1 MCVYFSVTKSD
12 IPFTSC
18 FSYPTFLRK
27 KSPFLLLISIIPLYD
42 FPRLWCLSRKQYAVH
57 FSKRAIAH
65 GHELFFCVTTRCV
78 TVPQF
83 ILSCVSHSLVLSS
96 ISLFCGHWIRYP
108 PSDIFN
114 VNFSFS
120 TGFTDNSPCP
130 IVLVVCVTFRR
141 IGDGAAYD
149 IYCRKCYWELLSG
162 DSGGRGLLF
171 LLNSF
176 SESLEKNRVVLLLC
190 LIYSLLLHLILIFIS
205 TEFIWQ
211 SVNYSWK

>member
-1 MCVYFSVTKSD
+1 MFLLSNFLEEEIPFFVTYLYNTIIWLPKAVMLVTKAIRCS
-12 IPFTSC
+12 FFQARNSSWT
-18 FSYPTFLRK
+18 
-27 KSPFLLLISIIPLYD
+27 
-42 FPRLWCLSRKQYAVH
+42 
-57 FSKRAIAH
+57 RA
-65 GHELFFCVTTRCV
+65 FFCVTTRCV

-120 TGFTDNSPCP
+120 IGFTDNSPCP

-171 LLNSF
+171 LRNSF

-190 LIYSLLLHLILIFIS
+190 LIYSLLLHLILIFLIS